1 MNNLANSLQSLFV
14 EFILNAKEIMFK
26 CILMQAM
33 VDNSLRAATVNQSI
47 IYRWENEDGKKI
59 NKQ

>member
-1 MNNLANSLQSLFV
+1 
-14 EFILNAKEIMFK
+14 
-26 CILMQAM
+26 MQAM
-33 VDNSLRAATVNQSI
+33 VDNLFRAATVNQSI

>member
-1 MNNLANSLQSLFV
+1 
-14 EFILNAKEIMFK
+14 
-26 CILMQAM
+26 MQAM
-33 VDNSLRAATVNQSI
+33 VDNSLRAATVNQGI